1 VVYFPPIKNIICYKM
16 KRSRNQVKNSND
28 SDDET
33 YKKKKYDE
41 EITSE
46 EEEEEENVFV
56 NFDEHTNN
64 SEENEEEK
72 EEEDK
77 ETIDEKRIRKA
88 KEYLNKISKIVDLE
102 KNDEEDDETQDPIV
116 LKLRQ
121 ESKRMSRFVPEN
133 YSETVI
139 LKIFK
144 NES

>member
-1 VVYFPPIKNIICYKM
+1 M
-16 KRSRNQVKNSND
+16 KRSRNQVKHSND

-46 EEEEEENVFV
+46 EEEEDEKVFV
-56 NFDEHTNN
+56 NFDEQQDSND
-64 SEENEEEK
+64 SEEEK
-72 EEEDK
+72 EEEEDT

-102 KNDEEDDETQDPIV
+102 KKDDEDDETQDPIV

-121 ESKRMSRFVPEN
+121 ESKRMSKSVPEN
-133 YSETVI
+133 YTETVNF
-139 LKIFK
+139 KIFK
-144 NES
+144 NTS